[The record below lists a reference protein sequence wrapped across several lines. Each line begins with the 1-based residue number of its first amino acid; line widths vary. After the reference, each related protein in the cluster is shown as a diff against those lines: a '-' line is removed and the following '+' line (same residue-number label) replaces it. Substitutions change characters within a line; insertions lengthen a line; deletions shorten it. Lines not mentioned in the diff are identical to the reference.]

1 MFKKK
6 NNNKKETNKLEKIIH
21 KINIFNKLNQKEKHV
36 FNFKELLNKIKTS
49 LEQNIPARNIMVK
62 LTNKN

>member
-21 KINIFNKLNQKEKHV
+21 KINIFNKKLN
-36 FNFKELLNKIKTS
+36 FF
-49 LEQNIPARNIMVK
+49 
-62 LTNKN
+62 